1 MWEAGGIFGNRVLSG
16 LSGKTHFFTSG
27 RAVFLYEK
35 EIRKSVYQFK
45 FHNKREYAGFYVSE
59 MERVCGDEIRTW
71 NPDVIIPIPMY
82 KRKKRQRGY
91 NQAEILAKCLG
102 KRLQIPVD
110 TKSLVRVRKTIP
122 QKSLGRKEREINLKN
137 AFKTSTNALE
147 LKKVLLVDDIYTT
160 GVTMDEA
167 AKVLWMAG
175 AEEVH
180 FLVLCT
186 ENRIAERYFSETGF
200 YVILKKRQRNH

>member
-1 MWEAGGIFGNRVLSG
+1 M
-16 LSGKTHFFTSG
+16 
-27 RAVFLYEK
+27 
-35 EIRKSVYQFK
+35 
-45 FHNKREYAGFYVSE
+45 
-59 MERVCGDEIRTW
+59 
-71 NPDVIIPIPMY
+71 
-82 KRKKRQRGY
+82 
-91 NQAEILAKCLG
+91 
-102 KRLQIPVD
+102 
-110 TKSLVRVRKTIP
+110 RVRKTIP

-186 ENRIAERYFSETGF
+186 GNQIAERYFSETGF

>member
-1 MWEAGGIFGNRVLSG
+1 MG
-16 LSGKTHFFTSG
+16 
-27 RAVFLYEK
+27 
-35 EIRKSVYQFK
+35 IRKSVYQFK

-59 MERVCGDEIRTW
+59 MERVCGNEIRTW

-147 LKKVLLVDDIYTT
+147 LKKVQLGLRWTKRRRCFGWREQKKYI
-160 GVTMDEA
+160 
-167 AKVLWMAG
+167 
-175 AEEVH
+175 
-180 FLVLCT
+180 FLCFVQ

>member
-1 MWEAGGIFGNRVLSG
+1 MRRLHAENRHPDATAMLKDLIYVQETEYCPDCQE
-16 LSGKTHFFTSG
+16 KTHFFTSG

-160 GVTMDEA
+160 GSTLDA
-167 AKVLWMAG
+167 AA
-175 AEEVH
+175 
-180 FLVLCT
+180 LCLRQST
-186 ENRIAERYFSETGF
+186 KCTVYAASIAIGG
-200 YVILKKRQRNH
+200 